1 MKIQFLS
8 AFAIALCLSAAASTC
23 SAADDIIIAAFEG
36 ETYGA
41 WQVEGTAFGAGPTAG
56 TLPNQMPVGGFTGK
70 RLVNS
75 FHGGDDA
82 TGKLISPSFKIER
95 PFINFLIGG
104 GKNPRDLALN
114 LWIDGKIVRTATG
127 QNDRPGGTENLHA
140 ASWNVAEFIG
150 QSARIEIVD
159 NATGGWG
166 HLNVD
171 NIMQSDTDKGEKP
184 DVKRTRD
191 IVINQPLL
199 HLPVKNGAPKRD
211 VEVLLNGKIERHF
224 SIELAA
230 NANAADWWAPLDVAD
245 WRGKTIGIETQ
256 LPENSIAL
264 ESITQDAK
272 LRDGANLYRE
282 PLRPQLHFSAQRGW
296 LNDPN
301 GMVYA
306 DGEYHLYFQHNP
318 YGTAWGNMHW
328 GHAVSRDL
336 AHWQEL
342 PIALYP
348 FAPNDA
354 VFSGSAVVDKANS
367 SGWKQGAN
375 ELIVAAYT
383 STARGECIV
392 YSNDNGRTFTEY
404 ENNPVVK
411 HNGRDPRLLWH
422 APSKKWVMAV
432 YSEDLSQAEEAQ
444 KRRID
449 FYHSPDLKTWTFG
462 SRIND
467 FFECPDIF
475 ELPID
480 GDAKNTRWVLTA
492 ANSEYMIGS
501 FDGKTFTP
509 ETPKLTG
516 SRGRGFYAAQTFS
529 HDPKN
534 RTVQIGWMQA
544 PSPGMTFNQA
554 MSLPLQLSLR
564 STPDGPRLAWSPVEE
579 LKTLRT
585 KTHDLGAP
593 TLRPGAANPAAQ
605 VSGELLE
612 LHATFTPPKTGEVRF
627 NLRGVPIVYDA
638 DKEELSVQD
647 LRVSLKARAGKIEL
661 KIFTDRTI
669 YEIFAND
676 GLVYLPLPI
685 IPDAKNLAVDI
696 SASGETKFNALEI
709 YQLKPIWKP

>member
-1 MKIQFLS
+1 MKIRFLS
-8 AFAIALCLSAAASTC
+8 PFTMIFCLSAAASTC
-23 SAADDIIIAAFEG
+23 RADDITIAAFEG

-41 WQVEGTAFGAGPTAG
+41 WQVEGAAFGAGPAAG
-56 TLPNQMPVGGFTGK
+56 TLPGQMAVGGFDGK

-75 FHGGDDA
+75 FHGDDDA
-82 TGKLISPSFKIER
+82 TGKLTSPLFKIER
-95 PFINFLIGG
+95 PFLNFLIGG
-104 GKNPRDLALN
+104 GKNPHDLVMN

-127 QNDRPGGTENLHA
+127 PNDRPGGTENLRA
-140 ASWNVAEFIG
+140 ASWNVAEFSG

-159 NATGGWG
+159 NAKGGWG
-166 HLNVD
+166 HINVD
-171 NIMQSDTDKGEKP
+171 NIMQSETDRGEKP

-191 IVINQPLL
+191 IVITTPLL

-211 VEVLLNGKIERHF
+211 VGVLLNGKIERHF

-230 NANAADWWAPLDVAD
+230 DAANADWWAPLDVAD
-245 WRGKTIGIETQ
+245 WHGKTLSMETH

-264 ESITQDAK
+264 DAISQDAK

-282 PLRPQLHFSAQRGW
+282 ALRPQLHFSAQRGW

-318 YGTAWGNMHW
+318 YGTEWGNMHW

-336 AHWQEL
+336 AHWREL

-354 VFSGSAVVDKANS
+354 VFSGSAVVDKDNS
-367 SGWKQGAN
+367 SGWKQDAN

-383 STARGECIV
+383 STARGEAIV
-392 YSNDNGRTFTEY
+392 YSNDRGRTFTEY
-404 ENNPVVK
+404 ANNPVVK

-422 APSKKWVMAV
+422 APTQRWVMAV
-432 YSEDLSQAEEAQ
+432 YSEDGSQSDETQ
-444 KRRID
+444 KHRID
-449 FYHSPDLKTWTFG
+449 FYSSPDLKAWTFE
-462 SRIND
+462 SRINN
-467 FFECPDIF
+467 FYECPDIF
-475 ELPID
+475 ELPLD
-480 GDAKNTRWVLTA
+480 GDAKNTRWILTA
-492 ANSEYMIGS
+492 ANSEYRIGS

-509 ETPKLTG
+509 ESGKLIG

-529 HDPKN
+529 HDPKG

-544 PSPGMTFNQA
+544 PSPAMSFNQA

-564 STPDGPRLAWSPVEE
+564 STPAGPRLAWSPVEE
-579 LKTLRT
+579 LKLLHT

-593 TLRPGAANPAAQ
+593 NLRPGAPNPAAQ

-612 LHATFTPPKTGEVRF
+612 LRATFTPPATGEVRF
-627 NLRGVPIVYDA
+627 NLRGVPIIYNA
-638 DKEELSVQD
+638 DKQQLSVQD
-647 LRVSLKARAGKIEL
+647 LRVPLQSREGKIEL
-661 KIFTDRTI
+661 KIFTDRTV

-676 GLVYLPLPI
+676 GLVYVPLPI
-685 IPDAKNLAVDI
+685 IPDAKNRAVDI
-696 SASGETKFNALEI
+696 SASGETKFDALEI
-709 YQLKPIWKP
+709 YQLKPIWTQ